1 MSLEYFNIVHPITY
15 LTKEEVWRK
24 GLALRQAHGSERAQ
38 VPDVTDQGGGW
49 FVDSRLRAAS
59 ILDPTILI
67 LDSYFYLI
75 EVRIRDRYASCV
87 IICLV

>member
-1 MSLEYFNIVHPITY
+1 MVPNELRYRML
-15 LTKEEVWRK
+15 LTKV
-24 GLALRQAHGSERAQ
+24 
-38 VPDVTDQGGGW
+38 GGW

>member
-1 MSLEYFNIVHPITY
+1 MVPNELRYRML
-15 LTKEEVWRK
+15 LTKV
-24 GLALRQAHGSERAQ
+24 
-38 VPDVTDQGGGW
+38 GGW

-67 LDSYFYLI
+67 LDSYIYLI

-87 IICLV
+87 IVCLV

>member
-1 MSLEYFNIVHPITY
+1 MLMVPNELRYRML
-15 LTKEEVWRK
+15 LTKV
-24 GLALRQAHGSERAQ
+24 
-38 VPDVTDQGGGW
+38 GGW
-49 FVDSRLRAAS
+49 FVDSRLRADS

-87 IICLV
+87 IVCLV